1 MIPSPPP
8 TPMLSNTRTK
18 ERPKGNTTVAALD
31 QAVMQ
36 MPPPKPTIA
45 QTTRTGTSRAMFA
58 ALRRA
63 LFAALRRAQRNTSS
77 KARHNQKAKWNQRKT
92 KYDNPN

>member
-1 MIPSPPP
+1 MISSPPP
-8 TPMLSNTRTK
+8 TPMLSNTGTK
-18 ERPKGNTTVAALD
+18 ERLKRNTTVAALD
-31 QAVMQ
+31 QTVMQ

-45 QTTRTGTSRAMFA
+45 QTTRTETTRAMFA

-63 LFAALRRAQRNTSS
+63 QGNTSS
-77 KARHNQKAKWNQRKT
+77 KARHDQKAKWNQRKT